1 MKELVRK
8 CFLQK
13 TFETDKYQRALEQ
26 REGMIVVLEKEK
38 DILLEMVRQK
48 RIEVRELKLTQE
60 EKDKEIAHIR
70 IDLEARLNDYNSPK
84 KLVNLR
90 MSEILPSVMNE
101 SVNTKVRS
109 DYDPLITKKQDI
121 EKSKVFKPP
130 TSSHSS
136 DISNLETIQELI
148 EVSDSEGDGAEDDY
162 SEDEEETQG
171 GADKENDLEERVG
184 QEDNDTTSSK
194 RQEDPSNRRG
204 GDGDGEGNGR
214 EEVADGDKT
223 QILIEQVEELL
234 TSTNSLTSSQNGK
247 QKDNLLFDLQRRIL
261 EDDSGNE
268 KSAEEEE
275 GDVEEEDEEREE
287 RVDSPG
293 SEEEEG
299 RGGSE
304 ESCAEDENDVN
315 KDQAGANVIRLSDK
329 MFNKL
334 EKVELTKALVSNVL
348 TEAHSSDNKQ
358 DVKTK
363 HERGVSLKKEAKSI
377 PSVTLPVDETKGRSY
392 QIPSSSSEEEGTPIK
407 RKSYDFELYR
417 GAIEEDVVDKTK
429 EIEIAKEQP
438 AVLLKSNSVERVE
451 EPADESSRALVL
463 YDAEAVSGPP
473 PAKKRKRQGKGCG
486 ECSGC
491 LVTEDCDKCK
501 HCLDKP
507 RNGGK
512 NTLRQKCM
520 EKRCTA

>member
-26 REGMIVVLEKEK
+26 KEGMIVVLEKEK

-70 IDLEARLNDYNSPK
+70 IDLEARLNDYNPPK
-84 KLVNLR
+84 NLVNLR
-90 MSEILPSVMNE
+90 MSEILPSPMNE

-109 DYDPLITKKQDI
+109 DYAPLITKKQDI

-136 DISNLETIQELI
+136 DVSNLETIQELI

-184 QEDNDTTSSK
+184 KEDDDISSK

-204 GDGDGEGNGR
+204 GDGDDEGSGR
-214 EEVADGDKT
+214 EEVANGDKT

-334 EKVELTKALVSNVL
+334 EKVELTEALVSNVL
-348 TEAHSSDNKQ
+348 TEAHSSDNQK

-363 HERGVSLKKEAKSI
+363 HEREVSLKKETKSI
-377 PSVTLPVDETKGRSY
+377 PSVSLPVDETKGRSY

-407 RKSYDFELYR
+407 RKSYDIELYR
-417 GAIEEDVVDKTK
+417 GAIEEDVADKTK
-429 EIEIAKEQP
+429 RMDIAKEQP

-451 EPADESSRALVL
+451 EPADKSSRALVL
-463 YDAEAVSGPP
+463 YDADAVSGPP

-486 ECSGC
+486 ECSSC

>member
-13 TFETDKYQRALEQ
+13 TSETDKYQRALEQ

-70 IDLEARLNDYNSPK
+70 IDLEARLNDYNPPK
-84 KLVNLR
+84 NLVNLR
-90 MSEILPSVMNE
+90 MSEILPSPMNE
-101 SVNTKVRS
+101 NMKAKIRS
-109 DYDPLITKKQDI
+109 DYDPKIEKKQDI

-136 DISNLETIQELI
+136 DVSDLETIQELI
-148 EVSDSEGDGAEDDY
+148 EVSDSDGDGAEDDY
-162 SEDEEETQG
+162 SENEEETQG
-171 GADKENDLEERVG
+171 GDNKEDDLEERVG
-184 QEDNDTTSSK
+184 TEDNDTSSKK

-204 GDGDGEGNGR
+204 GDGDDEGNGR
-214 EEVADGDKT
+214 EEFADGDKT
-223 QILIEQVEELL
+223 QILIEQEEELL

-247 QKDNLLFDLQRRIL
+247 KKDNLLFDLQRRIL

-275 GDVEEEDEEREE
+275 RDEEEEDEERVE
-287 RVDSPG
+287 SPG

-334 EKVELTKALVSNVL
+334 EKVELIEALVSNVL
-348 TEAHSSDNKQ
+348 TEAHSSDNKE

-363 HERGVSLKKEAKSI
+363 HEREVSLKKEAKSI
-377 PSVTLPVDETKGRSY
+377 PSVSLPVDETKGRSY

-438 AVLLKSNSVERVE
+438 AVLLNGYSVERVE
-451 EPADESSRALVL
+451 EPADESIRALVL
-463 YDAEAVSGPP
+463 YDADAVSGLP
-473 PAKKRKRQGKGCG
+473 PAKKRRRQGKGCG

-507 RNGGK
+507 RNGGSGRLK
-512 NTLRQKCM
+512 QKCM
-520 EKRCTA
+520 KKRCTA

>member
-13 TFETDKYQRALEQ
+13 SFETDKYQRALEQ

-70 IDLEARLNDYNSPK
+70 IDLEARLKDYNPRQN
-84 KLVNLR
+84 LVNLR
-90 MSEILPSVMNE
+90 MSETLPSAMNE
-101 SVNTKVRS
+101 SVNTKVQS
-109 DYDPLITKKQDI
+109 NYDPTMITKKQNI
-121 EKSKVFKPP
+121 EKSSVLKPP

-136 DISNLETIQELI
+136 DVSNLETIQELI
-148 EVSDSEGDGAEDDY
+148 DVSDSDGDGAEDDY
-162 SEDEEETQG
+162 SEDEEEKEETQG
-171 GADKENDLEERVG
+171 GDDKENDLEERVG
-184 QEDNDTTSSK
+184 KDDDDTSSK
-194 RQEDPSNRRG
+194 RQEDPSKRKG
-204 GDGDGEGNGR
+204 GDGDDEGNGR

-234 TSTNSLTSSQNGK
+234 TSTNSVTSSQNGK

-261 EDDSGNE
+261 EDDSENE
-268 KSAEEEE
+268 KSAEEGE
-275 GDVEEEDEEREE
+275 GDEDEEEEEREE
-287 RVDSPG
+287 RVESPG
-293 SEEEEG
+293 SEEEDG

-304 ESCAEDENDVN
+304 DSCVEEEN

-334 EKVELTKALVSNVL
+334 EKVELTEALVSNVL
-348 TEAHSSDNKQ
+348 TEAHSSDNKE

-363 HERGVSLKKEAKSI
+363 HEREVSLKKEAKSI
-377 PSVTLPVDETKGRSY
+377 PSVSLPVDETNGRSY
-392 QIPSSSSEEEGTPIK
+392 KIPSSSSEEEGTPIK

-417 GAIEEDVVDKTK
+417 GAIEEDVPDKTK
-429 EIEIAKEQP
+429 RMENAKEQP
-438 AVLLKSNSVERVE
+438 AVFLKSNSVERVDNPVE
-451 EPADESSRALVL
+451 ESSRALVL
-463 YDAEAVSGPP
+463 YNANAVSGPP

-491 LVTEDCDKCK
+491 LVTEACDKCK

-512 NTLRQKCM
+512 NTLRQKCI